1 MRVRVLG
8 LFVLFAVVFAYTR
21 PCSAVDDLA
30 AQERLGARVG
40 YVETYDGVYQYYG
53 PGWDVTLYFNE
64 RIHSRLFFD
73 LHVGAIYLGDILDP
87 DLDDLITGYTDVR
100 SEMRMFYFSV
110 GLLYG
115 IPLGS
120 SGYTVTTAL
129 AVGIYSV
136 SVAFASE
143 FTADDISDT
152 YFGGNGSLGIARRIG
167 TNWMLEA
174 NCTLHTFDTTA
185 GYSDLLWVFTKG
197 TAVDPVLVG
206 VSLGLVFDL
215 R

>member
-1 MRVRVLG
+1 MRACVLA
-8 LFVLFAVVFAYTR
+8 LLVWFLFAFTFAR

-30 AQERLGARVG
+30 AQERLGGRIG
-40 YVETYDGVYQYYG
+40 YVESYDGVYQYYG

-64 RIHSRLFFD
+64 RIHQRLFFD

-87 DLDDLITGYTDVR
+87 ELDDLITGYTDVR

-129 AVGIYSV
+129 AAGVYSV
-136 SVAFASE
+136 SVAFASD

-174 NCTLHTFDTTA
+174 NCTVHTFDSST

-197 TAVDPVLVG
+197 TATDPVLVG
-206 VSLGLVFDL
+206 VSLGLVIDL